1 MHFLVKHGKRVLV
14 EGLGWL
20 LVVVGIAAIILP
32 GPGLLIFFCGMALL
46 ATQYEW
52 AERRL
57 EPVRRAAFK
66 GARQSV
72 ETRTNIVVTII
83 FALVLV
89 ALGIVW
95 GLHPSA
101 PSLWPLADKWWL
113 IGGWGTGATLIF
125 SGCIMLGILIYSY
138 STFRK

>member
-1 MHFLVKHGKRVLV
+1 MDFLTKHGKRVAV

-20 LVVVGIAAIILP
+20 LIVVGIAAIILP

-57 EPVRRAAFK
+57 EPVRNAAFK
-66 GARQSV
+66 GAKQSV
-72 ETRTNIVVTII
+72 ETGTSIVVTIC
-83 FALVLV
+83 FALLLI
-89 ALGIVW
+89 AMGIVW
-95 GLHPSA
+95 GLRPGVPGWWLLKDS
-101 PSLWPLADKWWL
+101 WWL

-125 SGCIMLGILIYSY
+125 SGCIMLGILAYSY
-138 STFRK
+138 KAFRK